1 MSKYMMEKWESRKSR
16 QVHVL
21 WEEANV
27 GSLLATQ
34 ALADVKDQGQ
44 PMAKSES
51 VVLPQLLSVL

>member
-1 MSKYMMEKWESRKSR
+1 M
-16 QVHVL
+16 
-21 WEEANV
+21 

-51 VVLPQLLSVL
+51 VVLPQLMSVL